1 MWLREQTMTPHLLV
15 CGLPVSEEAHM
26 SRILH
31 HYPHAKIVIADGGKA
46 GLIKVLRSGRQWE
59 LVQVQIAPSRQG
71 QGLGKLLLEE
81 LIAEA
86 TERGTDLRLSV
97 LKANPALRLYERLG
111 FVIVAQDAHSHQMV
125 RNSHPTPLA

>member
-1 MWLREQTMTPHLLV
+1 MWLREQTMNPHLLA

-46 GLIKVLRSGRQWE
+46 GLIKVLRSGPQWE
-59 LVQVQIAPSRQG
+59 LVQIQIAPSRQG

-86 TERGTDLRLSV
+86 TERGADLRLSV
-97 LKANPALRLYERLG
+97 LKANPALSLYERLG
-111 FVIVAQDAHSHQMV
+111 FVIVAQDEHSHQMM